1 MGGLV
6 EPIPGHPEYLAAW
19 DGTIF
24 SAKTGKALAGSLS
37 RGRRAEGKSPE
48 SARRIANA
56 QRKPGQHS
64 VQAVRRNS
72 SKPDAIK

>member
-1 MGGLV
+1 MSKK
-6 EPIPGHPEYLAAW
+6 PPA
-19 DGTIF
+19 
-24 SAKTGKALAGSLS
+24 SANQKARAL
-37 RGRRAEGKSPE
+37 RAEGKSPD

-72 SKPDAIK
+72 SKPDAIR

>member
-1 MGGLV
+1 MSKK
-6 EPIPGHPEYLAAW
+6 PA
-19 DGTIF
+19 
-24 SAKTGKALAGSLS
+24 SANQKARAL
-37 RGRRAEGKSPE
+37 RAEGKSPE

>member
-1 MGGLV
+1 VNDKEKAMSKK
-6 EPIPGHPEYLAAW
+6 PA
-19 DGTIF
+19 
-24 SAKTGKALAGSLS
+24 SANQKARAL
-37 RGRRAEGKSPE
+37 RAEGKSPD